1 MSAKRGVILFAGIC
15 TAMGLTLSV
24 LVVKAIRFAARR
36 INTATLEVRRLESHY
51 RDSLQQKAT
60 YLVKRYD
67 YAELLL
73 NRRDREID
81 SLINEDG
88 VVDEIGE
95 ELLQERSAILLDK
108 VKALFKR
115 LVAGADCDRCTKE
128 ILHLLSVGED
138 YEISVSGRKVAIGW
152 YCQRL
157 SVMRDAVVV
166 VRVQGEF
173 DMSGKLLG
181 MVVEEGHIDRKDN

>member
-1 MSAKRGVILFAGIC
+1 MSIKRGVILFAGIC

-24 LVVKAIRFAARR
+24 LGVKAIRFAARK
-36 INTATLEVRRLESHY
+36 INTATLMVGRLESHY

-67 YAELLL
+67 YAEQLL
-73 NRRDREID
+73 NRRDGEID
-81 SLINEDG
+81 SLMNGVG

-108 VKALFKR
+108 VKALFER
-115 LVAGADCDRCTKE
+115 LVAGADCNRCTKE
-128 ILHLLSVGED
+128 ILHLLSVGEN

-181 MVVEEGHIDRKDN
+181 MVVEERHIDRKDN